1 MIPAT
6 PTPALETLDAVDRA
20 FVAYAGRSR
29 TTAARVPP
37 PEPATSG
44 TVADRLLAAI
54 PQVWADLAT
63 RVEEARSRGVE
74 VVAISGAGRG
84 TGRTTVVECLA
95 RTLAARGWRV
105 DRRDSPPLPM
115 DGGAGRDG
123 GLVLVDA
130 ASWFPG
136 GPLRRDWLQRQSL
149 GCDAVILVRTV
160 EQPPCAARA
169 AMLES
174 LGLRVLGEVLTM
186 VPPAV
191 AAVSIA

>member
-1 MIPAT
+1 M
-6 PTPALETLDAVDRA
+6 
-20 FVAYAGRSR
+20 
-29 TTAARVPP
+29 
-37 PEPATSG
+37 SG

-54 PQVWADLAT
+54 PQVWADLAA